1 MSQEERGE
9 VFRRAEEFLTLFKRG
24 AEFSRELLEEN
35 ARLRRRLAEVES
47 RQDSAAQSS
56 SEWEKLRGELLERI
70 RGLEEE
76 RSDAME
82 RLREAE
88 RESRD
93 FAERYVAVTEENDS
107 LASLYVASYQLHS
120 TLQLSEV
127 LQVVIEIVINLIGA
141 ERFAI
146 YVLDERT
153 DRLET
158 VACEG
163 GEPGE
168 FPPIRCGE
176 GAIGESVARG
186 ETFLA
191 APEEA
196 ADPARPL
203 ACVPL
208 RVGDETLGAI
218 AIFRLLEQKPGLTPL
233 DHELFGLLARHA
245 ATSILAAR
253 LYAQSERKLQTI
265 QGFIDLLTQ

>member
-1 MSQEERGE
+1 MSHEERSE
-9 VFRRAEEFLTLFKRG
+9 LFQRAEEFLSLFNRG
-24 AEFSRELLEEN
+24 AEFTRELLEEN
-35 ARLRRRLAEVES
+35 ARLRRRLAEVEI
-47 RQDSAAQSS
+47 RQDSAARSS
-56 SEWEKLRGELLERI
+56 SEWEKLRGELLGRI
-70 RGLEEE
+70 RDLEEE
-76 RSDAME
+76 RSDAVE
-82 RLREAE
+82 RLHEAVQE
-88 RESRD
+88 NRD
-93 FAERYVAVTEENDS
+93 FAERYVTVAEENDS

-120 TLQLSEV
+120 TLELSEV

-146 YVLDERT
+146 YAIDERT
-153 DRLET
+153 GRLEP

-168 FPPIRCGE
+168 FPAMTSGE

-208 RVGDETLGAI
+208 RVGNEPLGAI
-218 AIFRLLEQKPGLTPL
+218 AIFRLLEQKRGLTPL

-245 ATSILAAR
+245 ATSIFAAR
-253 LYAQSERKLQTI
+253 LYGQSERKLQTI